1 MLAIPGDPWIGFRD
15 GGISEAVKPIAL
27 PRGTV
32 GGSGTE
38 TLAAA
43 PHDVPDDDADILALQ
58 REGKAAAAFDLLAAR
73 YGARVYRLC
82 HAFVRDAALAEDIAQ
97 DSFIRVWRALPAFDG
112 RARLSSWI
120 YAIARN
126 RSLTALSRRRHT
138 EVLSEEH
145 VDGLADEGA
154 QDGSSDDGHALL
166 RHFVDALPE
175 KQRVPLT
182 LYYYEDR
189 SVADVAAQLGI
200 PEATVKTHLA
210 RGRAR
215 LLERLREAGL
225 AEASL
230 WILSTP

>member
-1 MLAIPGDPWIGFRD
+1 MAPRAALLKPN
-15 GGISEAVKPIAL
+15 AVA
-27 PRGTV
+27 RGNGVET
-32 GGSGTE
+32 GTG

-43 PHDVPDDDADILALQ
+43 LQELTDDDADILALL
-58 REGKAAAAFDLLAAR
+58 RAGEAAPAFDLLAAR

-82 HAFVRDAALAEDIAQ
+82 HAFVRDSALAEDVAQ
-97 DSFIRVWRALPAFDG
+97 DSLIRVWRALPGFDG

-126 RSLTALSRRRHT
+126 RSLTALSRRRPT
-138 EVLSEEH
+138 EVLDDEH
-145 VDGLADEGA
+145 LEGIAGDAGQDVVADESQAQLRRFVDGLPDK
-154 QDGSSDDGHALL
+154 L
-166 RHFVDALPE
+166 RI
-175 KQRVPLT
+175 PLT

-189 SVADVAAQLGI
+189 SVAEVATRLGI

-215 LLERLREAGL
+215 LLDRLREAGL

-230 WILSTP
+230 WMTSTR